1 MEEEYRCTYFVSC
14 RKAADATN
22 APEPEPEPKP
32 EPVEEKSAV
41 EKSEE
46 K

>member
-22 APEPEPEPKP
+22 APEPESKP
-32 EPVEEKSAV
+32 EPVEEKPAV
-41 EKSEE
+41 EKPEE

>member
-1 MEEEYRCTYFVSC
+1 MSC

-22 APEPEPEPKP
+22 APEPEPKP

>member
-22 APEPEPEPKP
+22 APEPEPKP
-32 EPVEEKSAV
+32 EPVEEKPAV
-41 EKSEE
+41 EKPEE